1 MRRVI
6 QNKMSRERNEG
17 PMYNL
22 SKSLHSYTFLC
33 VYVERLHIDLQI
45 EMVLAGAWVC
55 VFACISGPVGK
66 EEPLSEQSQEDWDA
80 ESWRVT
86 IFASE
91 VPQYSSIHRTK
102 GQRALTLLLVCWRW
116 LIWLNGTDEEHPT
129 CRRLKHR
136 RKAPERWPDQNNS
149 AACQSRTQTNYPQSP
164 TTAGTGDG
172 PLRLLQVNEN
182 DKREKKTC
190 V

>member
-102 GQRALTLLLVCWRW
+102 GQRALTLLLVCW
-116 LIWLNGTDEEHPT
+116 
-129 CRRLKHR
+129 
-136 RKAPERWPDQNNS
+136 PDQNNS